1 MNMPRNSNGHAL
13 NTWTCAEVHGRA
25 LNTWTCAEIHGHALN
40 TWTCAEHLDM
50 RVRGCYSNEHLAK
63 FQISID
69 IVALTRNSELVVM
82 SPNLTQ
88 KVHCNCPMPHRGLVD
103 RRTRLRHHQKFGIR
117 DTLI

>member
-69 IVALTRNSELVVM
+69 IVAVTRNSELVVM

-88 KVHCNCPMPHRGLVD
+88 KVH
-103 RRTRLRHHQKFGIR
+103 
-117 DTLI
+117 

>member
-1 MNMPRNSNGHAL
+1 MKNSNKAL
-13 NTWTCAEVHGRA
+13 NPETSTWTCQMGMRS
-25 LNTWTCAEIHGHALN
+25 THGHAPKYMDVRS
-40 TWTCAEHLDM
+40 THGQAR

-88 KVHCNCPMPHRGLVD
+88 KVH
-103 RRTRLRHHQKFGIR
+103 
-117 DTLI
+117 